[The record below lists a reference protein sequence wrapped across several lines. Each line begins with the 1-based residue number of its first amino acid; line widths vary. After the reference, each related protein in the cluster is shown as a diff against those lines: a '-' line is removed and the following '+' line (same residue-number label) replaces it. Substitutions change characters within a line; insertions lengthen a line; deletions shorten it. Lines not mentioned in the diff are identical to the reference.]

1 MAEPLKVEVP
11 DEDLAGA
18 LMRRLRDFP
27 TELTRADERIEV
39 TIALIG
45 NADRAIVQVLDEVD
59 EWLVENDLQSV
70 RVHLD
75 ERTYT
80 LTPPARTSGR

>member
-27 TELTRADERIEV
+27 TELTHADERMEV
-39 TIALIG
+39 AITLIG

-59 EWLVENDLQSV
+59 EWLVENHLQSV

-80 LTPPARTSGR
+80 LTPPAKTNAR

>member
-11 DEDLAGA
+11 NDDLADT

-27 TELTRADERIEV
+27 TEVTRAEERIQVNV
-39 TIALIG
+39 TLIG

-59 EWLVENDLQSV
+59 GWLLESGLQSV

-80 LTPPARTSGR
+80 LTPPAKTNGR

>member
-1 MAEPLKVEVP
+1 MADPLKVEVP
-11 DEDLAGA
+11 DADLADA

-27 TELTRADERIEV
+27 TELTRAEERMQVNV
-39 TIALIG
+39 TLIG

-59 EWLVENDLQSV
+59 GWLVESGLQSV

-80 LTPPARTSGR
+80 LTPPAKTNGR

>member
-11 DEDLAGA
+11 DDDLAGA

-27 TELTRADERIEV
+27 TELTHAEERIQVNV
-39 TIALIG
+39 TLIG

-59 EWLVENDLQSV
+59 EWLVENGLQSV

-80 LTPPARTSGR
+80 LTPPAKTNGR